1 MLAAVMSGSGSSFEG
16 SSRSAADPTALGSL
30 ATALLVGVKLPGVD
44 EAEFDAS
51 LDELERLV
59 KTLGYRVVSRITQ
72 ARASLAPAAVLG
84 EGKLAEL
91 ASLREVIPPANLV
104 ARVMIRLSEPQTPS
118 VWQWLR
124 RPFRIEIRLSPLALI
139 GLALALAAAFVLVGA
154 TLR

>member
-1 MLAAVMSGSGSSFEG
+1 MSRGTE
-16 SSRSAADPTALGSL
+16 RPV
-30 ATALLVGVKLPGVD
+30 ATI
-44 EAEFDAS
+44 EI
-51 LDELERLV
+51 LE
-59 KTLGYRVVSRITQ
+59 Q
-72 ARASLAPAAVLG
+72 P
-84 EGKLAEL
+84 LAEL